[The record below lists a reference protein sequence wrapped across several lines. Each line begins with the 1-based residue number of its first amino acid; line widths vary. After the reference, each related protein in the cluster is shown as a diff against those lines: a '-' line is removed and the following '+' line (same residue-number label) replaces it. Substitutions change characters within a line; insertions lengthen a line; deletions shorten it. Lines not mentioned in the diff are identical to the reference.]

1 MIHDPLFMALGVA
14 TVLLVSI
21 GKGAF
26 GGGLAV
32 LGVPLLSLV
41 ADPIDAAVVVAPL
54 LCLMDLCA
62 LGAFGPST
70 WSKPDLLWLIP
81 ALIAGIGLGA
91 ALFALVDPR
100 IVTLLIAV
108 ITLGFTAHYFLKGR
122 VEVVERHP
130 VEPSLAL
137 AAGVAAG
144 FTTFVA
150 HSGGPPMAMY
160 LLRRGFDK
168 TVFAGTSIALF
179 TIGNALK
186 LPPYLLLGMSRRHA
200 LVAALVLAP
209 AVPVG
214 VWLGK
219 HLHSR
224 LPQRTLY
231 AACYLLLAAA
241 ALKLLADSVRAMVGG
256 N

>member
-1 MIHDPLFMALGVA
+1 MIHDPVFLVVAVA
-14 TVLLVSI
+14 TVVLVSV

-26 GGGLAV
+26 GGGLAM
-32 LGVPLLSLV
+32 LGIPLLSLV
-41 ADPIDAAVVVAPL
+41 GDPIDAAIIVAPL
-54 LCLMDLCA
+54 LCLMDACA

-81 ALIAGIGLGA
+81 ALIGGIGLGA
-91 ALFALVDPR
+91 AVFALVDPR
-100 IVTLLIAV
+100 LVTLLIAL
-108 ITLGFTAHYFLKGR
+108 ITLGFTAHYFLRGGAAILAAW
-122 VEVVERHP
+122 P
-130 VEPSLAL
+130 LQPALAL
-137 AAGVAAG
+137 TAGIVAG

-186 LPPYLLLGMSRRHA
+186 LPPYLVLGWARPQA

-209 AVPVG
+209 AVPIG

-219 HLHSR
+219 HLHRR
-224 LPQRTLY
+224 LPQRRLY
-231 AACYLLLAAA
+231 GACYLLLGLA
-241 ALKLLADSVRAMVGG
+241 ALKLLADSIRSLAAG
-256 N
+256 